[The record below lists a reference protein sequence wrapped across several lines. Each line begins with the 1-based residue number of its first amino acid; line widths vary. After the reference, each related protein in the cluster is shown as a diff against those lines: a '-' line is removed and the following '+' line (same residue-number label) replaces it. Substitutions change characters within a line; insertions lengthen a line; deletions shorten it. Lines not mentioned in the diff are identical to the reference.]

1 MVKYIKVPLKG
12 DFMQDAKPL
21 SIKLFHALLILS
33 FFSAYFL
40 ADDDTLRLHAIFG
53 VGLLFIVV
61 LRIAI
66 GFSPSKEY
74 SLKQCDLSLDSLK
87 NYAKNYF
94 SYSQGERKNPA
105 ASWAMALVL
114 ALGILVPLSG
124 ILTLYLPEAKD
135 VHEFFGEAFLWVVIA
150 HIVGVIADKLFHN
163 SSLLEAM
170 TTAKCKSKSVFLT
183 TLFIILFLLGGGVGY
198 SLDIDGY
205 EKWHEE
211 KKSH

>member
-1 MVKYIKVPLKG
+1 
-12 DFMQDAKPL
+12 MQSGKPL
-21 SIKLFHALLILS
+21 SIKTFHLLLIIS

-40 ADDDTLRLHAIFG
+40 ADDETLQLHAIFG
-53 VGLLFIVV
+53 VGLLFIVL

-66 GFSPSKEY
+66 GFTPSKDY
-74 SLKQCDLSLDSLK
+74 SLKECDLSLDSLK
-87 NYAKNYF
+87 NYARNYF
-94 SYSQGERKNPA
+94 SYTQGEKKNPA

-114 ALGILVPLSG
+114 ALGVLVPLSG

-163 SSLLEAM
+163 SGLLEGM
-170 TTAKCKSKSVFLT
+170 TIAKCKSKSTLLT
-183 TLFIILFLLGGGVGY
+183 TLFVILFLMGGGLGY

-205 EKWHEE
+205 EKWHED